1 MNFMNLLDVIA
12 SNDVSPE
19 KVFDLV
25 QKIQNTDLDNEENL
39 RSIIREVALIAG
51 KNIDKLKEDSI
62 VRKIKQNGTCGHRPT
77 GRS

>member
-39 RSIIREVALIAG
+39 RSIIREVALVAG

-62 VRKIKQNGTCGHRPT
+62 VRKIKQNGINEDLFNML
-77 GRS
+77 

>member
-62 VRKIKQNGTCGHRPT
+62 VRKIKQNGINEDLFNML
-77 GRS
+77 

>member
-19 KVFDLV
+19 KVFELV

-39 RSIIREVALIAG
+39 RSIIREVALVAG

-62 VRKIKQNGTCGHRPT
+62 VRKIKQNGINEDLFNML
-77 GRS
+77 

>member
-39 RSIIREVALIAG
+39 RSVIREVALLAG

-62 VRKIKQNGTCGHRPT
+62 VRKIKQNGINEDLFNML
-77 GRS
+77 

>member
-39 RSIIREVALIAG
+39 RSIIREVALLAG

-62 VRKIKQNGTCGHRPT
+62 VRKIKQNGINEDLFNML
-77 GRS
+77 